1 MRANFIKVNPCG
13 NTTVFI
19 LDPFPRRVYSR
30 VASHVMRST
39 SLAAEQVGFVERPNL
54 PGAISR
60 LHMMGGEFCGNASR
74 GFAAWLAECHF
85 PGIISHKGSKTF
97 KIPLEVSGHNGVL
110 TAIVSPDTLIEHRYR
125 VEMSVPVPLW
135 MKQKSI
141 GGKDLLFTLVGF
153 EGIVHAIVWNLPAQ
167 EDLFHLIKA
176 EVKKEIEKVNSFGV
190 MFYEEKTQSLTP
202 VVYVRDVESMVWESS
217 CGSGTVAVAS
227 ALAERE
233 KKSIKSLK
241 ISQPGGVIEVSVR
254 WEANVLEA
262 ETNGDVII
270 EAEGIVYFD
279 L

>member
-1 MRANFIKVNPCG
+1 MMKP
-13 NTTVFI
+13 
-19 LDPFPRRVYSR
+19 
-30 VASHVMRST
+30 T

-60 LHMMGGEFCGNASR
+60 LYMMGGEFCGNASR

-85 PGIISHKGSKTF
+85 PGIISHEGSKTF
-97 KIPLEVSGHNGVL
+97 EIPLEVSGHNGVL

-125 VEMSVPVPLW
+125 VEMSAPVPLW